1 MNDPFLAQAVC
12 LFIVGWLSRCEAIAL
27 NYASG
32 SLTGKGPFTVVF
44 LLGTSSILHFFLGFL
59 PLDMRSI
66 SNRELN

>member
-27 NYASG
+27 NYASV
-32 SLTGKGPFTVVF
+32 SLTGKGPFTGVF
-44 LLGTSSILHFFLGFL
+44 LLGTSSILHFLGSL